1 MKPIMLALVMCLV
14 AAPAMAAQ
22 QVYTW
27 TDAQGVKHYS
37 DSPPPT
43 KEADAKR
50 LKMRGG
56 TTTEEV
62 DQSAAG
68 SEANPNIDMA
78 KALGYSPE
86 DIKRNCE
93 VAQRNVEALSRTTP
107 VDADDATMSA
117 HQVQV
122 DKAEK
127 QVQMFC
133 G

>member
-37 DSPPPT
+37 DSPPPN
-43 KEADAKR
+43 KQADAKR
-50 LKMRGG
+50 VKMRGG
-56 TTTEEV
+56 TTTEEAE
-62 DQSAAG
+62 QSATDA
-68 SEANPNIDMA
+68 ETNANIDMA

-93 VAQRNVEALSRTTP
+93 VAQRNLDTLSRTAP
-107 VDADDATMSA
+107 VDADEATMDA

-122 DKAEK
+122 DKAQK

-133 G
+133 D